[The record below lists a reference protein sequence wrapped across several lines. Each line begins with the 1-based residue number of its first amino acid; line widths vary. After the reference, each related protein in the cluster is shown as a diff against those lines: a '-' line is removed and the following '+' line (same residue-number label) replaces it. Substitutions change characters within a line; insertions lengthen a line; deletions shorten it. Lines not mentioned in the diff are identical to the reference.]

1 VKWLQRELE
10 HTAAMAEH
18 RGDLNL
24 KVKALHELARAIWLE
39 NRLKPSEQEPVDVS
53 PGGAVNEYLEW
64 RAKQFREPRKAGL
77 EQLPEIAQQSPEND
91 ERLERAFRLSSE
103 SYRKGSAN
111 DLGVNK

>member
-1 VKWLQRELE
+1 
-10 HTAAMAEH
+10 MAEH

-24 KVKALHELARAIWLE
+24 KVKALHELERAIWLE

-53 PGGAVNEYLEW
+53 LGVVVDEHLE
-64 RAKQFREPRKAGL
+64 RRLREAGERRKAAL
-77 EQLPEIAQQSPEND
+77 ELREIPQLSPEED
-91 ERLERAFRLSSE
+91 ERLARAFRLSSE